1 MLNVT
6 ITPHREFLPANAAGQ
21 KLFLM
26 LKMRPTKEAASV
38 NPSTAFVL
46 AIDTSGSMDEVVTG
60 DIESTGE
67 ITEIDGKSWEIV
79 RGGKTKRDIV
89 IESLSYLLD
98 SGKLRDRDRVG
109 IVQFHDRSSTV
120 IGLTSATEV
129 QSLKNAIAQLK
140 DFSGGTR
147 MGRGMRETLSLLG
160 SQTMT
165 CRRALI
171 FTDGQTFDEDSCREL
186 AREFAA
192 NNIPITALGVGDFNE
207 DLLNELSDVTG
218 GRPFHVV
225 AENSGGAAVAITDL
239 PNQIIEEFTI
249 AQQEVIN
256 NLALSVKTVQGVK
269 LTRVMRAY
277 PSQAEFS
284 LNEDAVPIGNAVA
297 GDDTIFILEFTIDSR
312 NASRVRIAQL
322 GLTYDIP
329 GQNKRGE
336 LPPQNAI
343 VQFMAGES
351 FTAQVDPEV
360 MAYVQQC
367 NIVQMINNATRI
379 ADRNPQQAQELLQT
393 AHRITKQIGNETIAQ
408 SLTVAQ
414 EELRKTRNISAET
427 RKTIKMGAKGKTVK
441 MSQDINDDL
450 SEAEIRKA
458 SGT

>member
-1 MLNVT
+1 MLNVN
-6 ITPHREFLPANAAGQ
+6 ITTHREFLPANAAGQ
-21 KLFLM
+21 KLFIM
-26 LKMRPTKEAASV
+26 LKLRPTKEAASV
-38 NPSTAFVL
+38 NPSTAFVF
-46 AIDTSGSMDEVVTG
+46 AIDTSGSMKEVVA
-60 DIESTGE
+60 GE
-67 ITEIDGKSWEIV
+67 TTPVGETTEIDGEKWQV
-79 RGGKTKRDIV
+79 VTGGKTKLDLV
-89 IESLSYLLD
+89 MESLTHLVD
-98 SGKLRDRDRVG
+98 SGKLNDRDRVA
-109 IVQFHDRSSTV
+109 IVQFDDKASTI

-129 QSLKNAIAQLK
+129 QNLKGAIAKL
-140 DFSGGTR
+140 DNFSGGTH
-147 MGRGMRETLSLLG
+147 MGKGMRETLSLLG
-160 SQTMT
+160 KQIMT

-186 AREFAA
+186 SHEFAA

-207 DLLNELSDVTG
+207 DLLNELTDVTG

-225 AENSGGAAVAITDL
+225 PENAVGAAVAITDL

-284 LNEDAVPIGNAVA
+284 LNENPVPIGNAVA
-297 GDDTIFILEFTIDSR
+297 GDETIFILEFTIDRRS
-312 NASRVRIAQL
+312 ASRVRIAQL

-329 GQNKRGE
+329 GQNQRGE
-336 LPPQNAI
+336 LPPQNAV

-351 FTAQVDPEV
+351 FTTQVDPDV

-379 ADRNPQQAQELLQT
+379 ADLNPQQAQELLQN

-414 EELRKTRNISAET
+414 DELHKTRNISAET
-427 RKTIKMGAKGKTVK
+427 RKTIKMGSKGKTVK
-441 MSQDINDDL
+441 MSQDINDEISD
-450 SEAEIRKA
+450 EEIRKA